1 MGLVSCGTWWFVF
14 FLFFCLFV
22 CLSVRW
28 WILLH
33 RSQQQQRRRRRTEG
47 ATTPR
52 RRYSRP
58 QWQSQSSS
66 RSVVVVQR
74 KRKKKSQRGE
84 HGCWPAGQENPAPSK
99 YDPNEDERRHVPR
112 RRRWHLPHG
121 GRVPH
126 GSGLDNFGIEGG
138 TTQDRET
145 ALAASIG
152 INFDEALCRTT
163 RPTAQSC
170 PLLHL
175 LVHSPAAEGRQR
187 RLPVGRYRLRQGHF
201 QNSLLPFIIVASSW
215 IWLRHRASCTLFWAS
230 WTSRGD
236 SGNWPPSSTTELA
249 HWKST
254 FVPKSVVNIST
265 TRVFVSLAILSFF
278 SLFLFFRVVPSV
290 CLSDVIHSCWKNRT
304 ALPRASLML
313 LWPLPCLPLSLS
325 LTLSFEKKK
334 HWIIWELDC
343 LIYRFQ
349 ILEQLMGYS
358 PSAIKSMMAK
368 GGDGKRLSQQVSA
381 YLAPFFDRKIKNEK
395 KSLAIDLFLFVYP
408 FGTSLPLFD
417 MHYIIYSGRAIPLFQ
432 LIGLRRSYIRASLW
446 WCSADVTARTIETFV
461 ANFFSFSFI
470 ISSLLWIDARSS
482 VIHGDPSL
490 SLSPQF
496 PIGIPSGNSRRRR
509 VGCAY

>member
-1 MGLVSCGTWWFVF
+1 MIRLFSFFV
-14 FLFFCLFV
+14 CLFV

-187 RLPVGRYRLRQGHF
+187 RQPVGRYRLRQGHF

-278 SLFLFFRVVPSV
+278 SLFLFFSSGSI
-290 CLSDVIHSCWKNRT
+290 CLSLGRHPLLLKKSDSPPSCIFDVVVAVAMPPT
-304 ALPRASLML
+304 
-313 LWPLPCLPLSLS
+313 LSLS
-325 LTLSFEKKK
+325 NFIFWKEKTLNNLRTWLFDLSVSDSGAADGLFAIGHQVHDGQGRRWQASFPASKCIPCPVFRSKDQKKK
-334 HWIIWELDC
+334 KKKFS
-343 LIYRFQ
+343 YRSF
-349 ILEQLMGYS
+349 L
-358 PSAIKSMMAK
+358 
-368 GGDGKRLSQQVSA
+368 V
-381 YLAPFFDRKIKNEK
+381 YLPFR
-395 KSLAIDLFLFVYP
+395 DLPPFVWHALY
-408 FGTSLPLFD
+408 
-417 MHYIIYSGRAIPLFQ
+417 YI
-432 LIGLRRSYIRASLW
+432 
-446 WCSADVTARTIETFV
+446 
-461 ANFFSFSFI
+461 
-470 ISSLLWIDARSS
+470 
-482 VIHGDPSL
+482 
-490 SLSPQF
+490 
-496 PIGIPSGNSRRRR
+496 
-509 VGCAY
+509 